1 MISFLRIEKLV
12 AGFADRVNWIAA
24 AGVAG
29 MMLLITADVILRF
42 FGMPIPGTYEIV
54 GFLGTVIV
62 SFALP
67 YTSVQKGHIAV
78 DFLMVRMPWIVR
90 VVVNAINALVAAV
103 FFALVSWQSV
113 EYASSLQRSGEVSAT
128 LQMPTYPFVWG
139 VAAGTAMLSA
149 VLFVELIRQL
159 KGAEVE

>member
-90 VVVNAINALVAAV
+90 VVVNAVNALVASV

-149 VLFVELIRQL
+149 VLLVELIRQL
-159 KGAEVE
+159 KGAEIE

>member
-1 MISFLRIEKLV
+1 MISFLRTEKLV

-42 FGMPIPGTYEIV
+42 FGRPIPGTYEVV

-67 YTSVQKGHIAV
+67 YTSVHKGHIAV

-90 VVVNAINALVAAV
+90 VVINALNALVASV
-103 FFALVSWQSV
+103 FFALVSWQSI

-149 VLFVELIRQL
+149 VLFVELVRQL